1 MPKEVYRVHPLTDL
15 TLPQLNRLVVDL
27 NNVLVNISQQLATI
41 EGRDG
46 RTPSFSNDIDL
57 GGKRIKNVGRTRSM
71 KDVPNVEE
79 LVEKAL
85 YVIGGRHATSAVI
98 EARGGVVTPEASESD
113 QAIPLSQLEERISL
127 AIGSLVTG
135 PASATD
141 NAVVRFNG
149 TGGKTIQNSGVIID
163 DSDNVLVPGEMEIDG
178 FLDHDGLNVGF
189 YGTAPATQAAAQ
201 ADVTGTA
208 GGATD
213 GAMEAIPD
221 PTDTPATADALRDDL
236 VANALPAIRNNIDEV
251 RVIANKALDV
261 LRGVGLMAT

>member
-1 MPKEVYRVHPLTDL
+1 MPKETYRVHPLTDL
-15 TLPQLNRLVVDL
+15 TLPQLNRLVIDL
-27 NNVLVNISQQLATI
+27 NTVLANISQQLATI

-46 RTPSFSNDIDL
+46 RTPVFSNDIDL
-57 GGKRIKNVGRTRSM
+57 SSKRIKNVGRTQSM
-71 KDVPNVEE
+71 KDAPNVEE

-85 YVIGGRHATSAVI
+85 YAIGNRHVASRLI
-98 EARGGVVTPEASESD
+98 EAQGGITVPRAESGPD
-113 QAIPLSQLEERISL
+113 AIPLEQLLEEIDI

-141 NAVVRFNG
+141 NAVVRFDG
-149 TGGKTIQNSGVIID
+149 ATGKTIQDSGVIID

-213 GAMEAIPD
+213 GAMESIPD
-221 PTDTPATADALRDDL
+221 PADTPADADTLRDDL
-236 VANALPAIRNNIDEV
+236 VANALPAIRNNIDEI
-251 RVIANKALDV
+251 RVLANKALGV